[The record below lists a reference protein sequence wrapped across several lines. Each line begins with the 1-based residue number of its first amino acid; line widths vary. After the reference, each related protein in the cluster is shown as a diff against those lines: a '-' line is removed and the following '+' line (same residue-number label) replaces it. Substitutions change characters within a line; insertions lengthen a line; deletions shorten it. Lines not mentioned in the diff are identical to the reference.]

1 MYVRRAPLALA
12 LALALAPLARAAA
25 APPAG
30 SSGPGNQWAV
40 LLGIEDGAGDTAL
53 QLRGDLEFAQRNLA
67 PQVGFSVVASLGY
80 SHFSRG
86 YTDFAGDSVSSSLDL
101 LKILPA
107 ARFSLLAAPTFRLYG
122 DAGLGLYYG
131 NAGVKYRDP
140 LGNVYASGSDSS
152 VGVMMRFAVGAQ
164 LRVTPAFSLGAELGF
179 SPYFASVPDDTF
191 TSLMFSAAFRM

>member
-1 MYVRRAPLALA
+1 MYVRRAPFALA

-25 APPAG
+25 AQPAP
-30 SSGPGNQWAV
+30 SGGGNQWAV

-53 QLRGDLEFAQRNLA
+53 QLRGDLEFAQRPLSSM
-67 PQVGFSVVASLGY
+67 VGLSVVGSLGY
-80 SHFSRG
+80 AHFSRG

-101 LKILPA
+101 LKIVPA
-107 ARFSLLAAPTFRLYG
+107 ARFSLFAAPSFRLYG

-131 NAGVKYRDP
+131 SASVKYRDA

-152 VGVMMRFAVGAQ
+152 VGIMMRLAVGAQ

-179 SPYFASVPDDTF
+179 SPYFANVPDDTF
-191 TSLMFSAAFRM
+191 TSLLFSAAFRM